1 MPTTQKQQNT
11 VLLLLLG
18 AALGVASF
26 LIVYGVSPLDVG
38 NDIWIR
44 YGYDESDVRQHYAG
58 WLAFRS
64 SSWRLPL
71 AQADCIGYPYAAGVN
86 VAFSDAMPIL
96 SIFFKLFVAWQPATF
111 QWFGLYELA
120 VFALQGAAA
129 ALLLGLFFT
138 SLLAIGAGTL
148 LFTFSPV
155 MLERAFRH
163 VSLSSHYFVVFALYF
178 YLRGRREGRCFK
190 GAFWLLAAV
199 SVGITPYFLPMV
211 AFFAL
216 LLAVENFWRSRKPL
230 QPALLLGGTCA
241 AGVGNALL
249 LGTLGNG
256 YSSSRDGY
264 GFYSMNLN
272 AVFNPDSLGGY
283 TWSHLL
289 PKRAQLYGQ
298 YDGFNYL
305 GLGVLALLVVVVVVS
320 AVAAVKSPRCRA
332 GLARTL
338 YRNAFL
344 LVMLALL
351 TLFAASNVLCFDDH
365 ELLTIPLPQ
374 FVLSLCGIFRA
385 SSRLFW
391 PVYYTAMLGGLVWL
405 QRALGRWLH
414 KEALVPLAVAAV
426 AAVQLLD
433 MTGVIAEKHAYMTET
448 AARQDPTP
456 AALAERIGDYDVVMM
471 ATDMNYMRNILC
483 TVLKYDV
490 KTNGRDTNTATAA
503 MVETELWAI
512 AQTDAVDNG
521 TLDPTMLYVTRDPE
535 RFTKWQEL
543 YADHADFVT
552 WDQQAAG
559 TEEWAEIDLFM
570 LPKQ

>member
-1 MPTTQKQQNT
+1 
-11 VLLLLLG
+11 
-18 AALGVASF
+18 
-26 LIVYGVSPLDVG
+26 
-38 NDIWIR
+38 
-44 YGYDESDVRQHYAG
+44 
-58 WLAFRS
+58 
-64 SSWRLPL
+64 
-71 AQADCIGYPYAAGVN
+71 
-86 VAFSDAMPIL
+86 
-96 SIFFKLFVAWQPATF
+96 
-111 QWFGLYELA
+111 
-120 VFALQGAAA
+120 
-129 ALLLGLFFT
+129 
-138 SLLAIGAGTL
+138 
-148 LFTFSPV
+148 
-155 MLERAFRH
+155 
-163 VSLSSHYFVVFALYF
+163 
-178 YLRGRREGRCFK
+178 
-190 GAFWLLAAV
+190 
-199 SVGITPYFLPMV
+199 
-211 AFFAL
+211 
-216 LLAVENFWRSRKPL
+216 
-230 QPALLLGGTCA
+230 
-241 AGVGNALL
+241 
-249 LGTLGNG
+249 
-256 YSSSRDGY
+256 
-264 GFYSMNLN
+264 
-272 AVFNPDSLGGY
+272 
-283 TWSHLL
+283 
-289 PKRAQLYGQ
+289 
-298 YDGFNYL
+298 
-305 GLGVLALLVVVVVVS
+305 
-320 AVAAVKSPRCRA
+320 
-332 GLARTL
+332 
-338 YRNAFL
+338 
-344 LVMLALL
+344 MLALL

-405 QRALGRWLH
+405 QRALSRWLH
-414 KEALVPLAVAAV
+414 KEALVPLAVATV
-426 AAVQLLD
+426 VAVQLLD

-543 YADHADFVT
+543 YADRADFVT

>member
-1 MPTTQKQQNT
+1 MT
-11 VLLLLLG
+11 
-18 AALGVASF
+18 
-26 LIVYGVSPLDVG
+26 
-38 NDIWIR
+38 
-44 YGYDESDVRQHYAG
+44 
-58 WLAFRS
+58 
-64 SSWRLPL
+64 
-71 AQADCIGYPYAAGVN
+71 
-86 VAFSDAMPIL
+86 
-96 SIFFKLFVAWQPATF
+96 
-111 QWFGLYELA
+111 
-120 VFALQGAAA
+120 
-129 ALLLGLFFT
+129 
-138 SLLAIGAGTL
+138 
-148 LFTFSPV
+148 
-155 MLERAFRH
+155 
-163 VSLSSHYFVVFALYF
+163 
-178 YLRGRREGRCFK
+178 
-190 GAFWLLAAV
+190 
-199 SVGITPYFLPMV
+199 
-211 AFFAL
+211 
-216 LLAVENFWRSRKPL
+216 
-230 QPALLLGGTCA
+230 
-241 AGVGNALL
+241 
-249 LGTLGNG
+249 
-256 YSSSRDGY
+256 
-264 GFYSMNLN
+264 
-272 AVFNPDSLGGY
+272 
-283 TWSHLL
+283 
-289 PKRAQLYGQ
+289 
-298 YDGFNYL
+298 
-305 GLGVLALLVVVVVVS
+305 
-320 AVAAVKSPRCRA
+320 AVKSPRCRD

-338 YRNAFL
+338 HRNAFL

-405 QRALGRWLH
+405 QRAPGRWLY
-414 KEALVPLAVAAV
+414 KEALVPLTVAAV

-521 TLDPTMLYVTRDPE
+521 TLDPSMLYVTRDPE

-543 YADHADFVT
+543 YADRADFVT